1 MIPEISIEDF
11 RNGIYYDAETDQILE
26 ISILER
32 TMHVT
37 TFKLALLEGDITIKF
52 HNYDSLNN
60 LYYLGGL

>member
-1 MIPEISIEDF
+1 MMSKISIEDF

-37 TFKLALLEGDITIKF
+37 TFKLALLEGEITIKF
-52 HNYDSLNN
+52 YNYGSLNN
-60 LYYLGGL
+60 LHYLGDL